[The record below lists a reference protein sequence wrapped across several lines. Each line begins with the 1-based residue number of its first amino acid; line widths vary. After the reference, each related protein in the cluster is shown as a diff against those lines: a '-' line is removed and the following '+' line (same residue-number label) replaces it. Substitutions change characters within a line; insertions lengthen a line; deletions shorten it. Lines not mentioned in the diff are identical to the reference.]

1 MIKFKNFK
9 ELSDDTLD
17 KILSFGITSKTVI
30 KYYKRCVKELEGIM
44 NTHNT
49 VFDKELAFMWLN
61 QVKGNTKNLNRSK
74 YVSLSCYRR
83 TILLLYDNFNNKLT
97 HWKIYYKK
105 YSEKPKSEK
114 YLKIIE
120 EYIEY
125 LKACNYQKNTICFK
139 ARCAKNLL
147 IYLEKIKIYNFKE
160 CTHQILSNYFLSE
173 HFQNRKPAGINAEI
187 LRARH
192 FICYLEKYGYTKSQ
206 TLHYALPTFKI
217 QEKHIVTILD
227 ANIEKSLLKNFPKF
241 PSNLRNKAVYL
252 LALRCGL
259 RACDIINLKFEN
271 IDFEKKVIRIV
282 QKKTGVPLTLPID
295 NETLNA
301 IIDYVLKERRKTD
314 IDNVFITSKAPI
326 KKLET
331 RGAFCTKS
339 RINALS
345 IDNKPPQFGIHIMR
359 RTYASK
365 LLRNG
370 IELPV
375 ISSALGQEDKN
386 RVHQYLSTD
395 EEKMKLCALEIDD
408 FPYKGGAFK

>member
-30 KYYKRCVKELEGIM
+30 KYYKKCVKELEGIM

-49 VFDKELAFMWLN
+49 VFDKELAFIWLN
-61 QVKGNTKNLNRSK
+61 QVQENTENLNSSK
-74 YVSLSCYRR
+74 YVLLSSYRR

-105 YSEKPKSEK
+105 YSEQPKSEK

-120 EYIEY
+120 EYVEY
-125 LKACNYQKNTICFK
+125 LKTCNYQKNTIYFK
-139 ARCAKNLL
+139 AKCAKSLL
-147 IYLEKIKIYNFKE
+147 IYLETIKIYNFKE

-187 LRARH
+187 LRTKH
-192 FICYLEKYGYTKSQ
+192 FICYLEKHGYTKSQ
-206 TLHYALPTFKI
+206 TLHYVLPTSKI
-217 QEKHIVTILD
+217 QEKHIVTVLD
-227 ANIEKSLLKNFPKF
+227 SNVEKSLLENFPKF

-271 IDFEKKVIRIV
+271 IDFENKVIHIV
-282 QKKTGVPLTLPID
+282 QKKTGIPLTLPID

-301 IIDYVLKERRKTD
+301 IIEYILKERKNTD
-314 IDNVFITSKAPI
+314 IDNIFITSKAPI
-326 KKLET
+326 KKLES
-331 RGAFCTKS
+331 RSSFRTKS
-339 RINALS
+339 RINTL
-345 IDNKPPQFGIHIMR
+345 NKPSQFGIHIMR

-370 IELPV
+370 VELPI

-386 RVHQYLSTD
+386 KVHQYLSTD
-395 EEKMKLCALEIDD
+395 EEKMKLCALEIND
-408 FPYKGGAFK
+408 FPYKGGALK